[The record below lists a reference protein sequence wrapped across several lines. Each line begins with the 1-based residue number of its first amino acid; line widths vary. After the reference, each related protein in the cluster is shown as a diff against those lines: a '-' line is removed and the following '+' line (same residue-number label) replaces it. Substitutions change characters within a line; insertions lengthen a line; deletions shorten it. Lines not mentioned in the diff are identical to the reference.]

1 MQPGFKK
8 GTYKHF
14 KGGLYEALFL
24 AKNSENP
31 KEDLV
36 VYKSLENGQV
46 WVRPAKMF
54 FEEVKRE
61 EYEGPRFALVGEK

>member
-1 MQPGFKK
+1 MDFKPGI
-8 GTYKHF
+8 YRHF

-31 KEDLV
+31 KEEFV
-36 VYKSLENGQV
+36 VYKSLENGGI
-46 WVRPAKMF
+46 WIRPAKMF

-61 EYEGPRFALVGEK
+61 EYEGPRFAWVREK